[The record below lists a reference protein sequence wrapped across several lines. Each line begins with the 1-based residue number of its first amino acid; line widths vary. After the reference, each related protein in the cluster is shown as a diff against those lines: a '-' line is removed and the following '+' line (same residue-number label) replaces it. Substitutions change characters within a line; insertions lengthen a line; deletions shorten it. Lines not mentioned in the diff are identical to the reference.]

1 MVNISGLDDNCWLT
15 IHLEM
20 RGFCV
25 NDPSVSECNDSDW
38 GRLEAPHQVCFTD
51 TPPKNVNEVYF
62 KQKCYSKLS
71 QISVYWTGLKSGD
84 CEGRSIRFA
93 SFSRENS
100 ANPCA
105 LEGGAAIR
113 RNTSSHEKTEISQKS
128 LVLTCSDAFMSVNSQ
143 TAYTPS
149 DLKWLS
155 KIIT

>member
-1 MVNISGLDDNCWLT
+1 MGFIALSKSNKNLLICTSNLVVNISGLDDNCWLT

-105 LEGGAAIR
+105 LWKEALLSG
-113 RNTSSHEKTEISQKS
+113 EILYHMKRQKS
-128 LVLTCSDAFMSVNSQ
+128 VRRV
-143 TAYTPS
+143 
-149 DLKWLS
+149 
-155 KIIT
+155 